1 MAISFEITVS
11 ANVSVIHNDLR
22 LFQINFIQ
30 AVATVA
36 RIKTDTVYIL
46 HIYELPGAEEVNLK
60 RQATKAD
67 SVHITT
73 LTRLSMQPALLQA
86 SETGQGGI
94 LLLLVGVQVSVPTQD
109 FNN

>member
-22 LFQINFIQ
+22 LFQVNFIQ

-46 HIYELPGAEEVNLK
+46 HIKELPGPEEVK
-60 RQATKAD
+60 RQATRAE

-73 LTRLSMQPALLQA
+73 LTRSSMQPALLQA